1 VSLNNVSEKE
11 VAKLMNAVFIPMAE
25 KQRMFGMEPDET
37 LKDVY
42 VSNSG
47 MPINLKDDIAE
58 LLRNDP
64 PAED

>member
-1 VSLNNVSEKE
+1 MSLNNVSEKE